1 MLRFRDA
8 WWTAFQ
14 AVSGLLI
21 KRGTAIGP
29 LVPLLWL
36 VPVCLGFAWLFEAV
50 LIIGVPLISLALVL
64 AVLGIIFVYLRH
76 YAWFAKHDPDRL
88 QSEEYRY
95 ETARMQMIASKD
107 LPQPIPEGS
116 ALLKESVENPAKP
129 RSPDESEN
137 NSESAIGEEERES

>member
-1 MLRFRDA
+1 M
-8 WWTAFQ
+8 
-14 AVSGLLI
+14 
-21 KRGTAIGP
+21 
-29 LVPLLWL
+29 
-36 VPVCLGFAWLFEAV
+36 
-50 LIIGVPLISLALVL
+50 
-64 AVLGIIFVYLRH
+64 YLRH
-76 YAWFAKHDPDRL
+76 YALFAKHDPDRL

-137 NSESAIGEEERES
+137 NSESAVGEEERES